1 MRNRWPSRTLNDVQ
15 RNFRPRRMSGVSIVA
30 GPRANWKGYLKVAE
44 LTCHV
49 ALYTGASTAERTTF
63 HTINKAT
70 GNRVKR
76 EYVDE
81 KTNKPV
87 ERDDQ
92 VKGYETDAGRI
103 LVIEPDEIA
112 AVMPESDKML
122 SVDAFIACSEIDTV
136 YFDKPY
142 YLAPADDVAA
152 EAFEV
157 IRKGMEARSVAA
169 LATAVLFRRA
179 RTLLI
184 RPHGKGM
191 IANTLNYDY
200 EVRSAEA
207 AFDKV
212 PKVKVSKDMIAL
224 AKHIIG
230 TMKGEFDPKAYDDRY
245 EAALAELV
253 RAKVEGRPVKTAPKR
268 AEGKVVDLMSALR
281 ESAKLADQ
289 GKSGKASTRKPA
301 AKRAKTAP
309 AEERRKAS

>member
-1 MRNRWPSRTLNDVQ
+1 MMGSFVL
-15 RNFRPRRMSGVSIVA
+15 A
-30 GPRANWKGYLKVAE
+30 GPRANWKGFLKLDE

-49 ALYTGASTAERTTF
+49 ALYTGVSTSERTVF

-76 EYVDE
+76 EYIDE
-81 KTNKPV
+81 KTEKPV

-92 VKGYETDAGRI
+92 VKGYETDKGQL

-112 AVMPESDKML
+112 AVMPQSDKLL
-122 SVDAFIACSEIDTV
+122 SVESFIRCGEIDTV

-142 YLAPADDVAA
+142 YLAPADEVA
-152 EAFEV
+152 EKAFEV
-157 IRKGMEARSVAA
+157 IRAGMEAKHVAA
-169 LATAVLFRRA
+169 LASAVLFRRV

-184 RPHGKGM
+184 RPHGAGM

-207 AFDKV
+207 AFENV
-212 PKVKVSKDMIAL
+212 PKSKASKDMLAL

-230 TMKGEFDPKAYDDRY
+230 TMKGEFDPKQYDDRY
-245 EAALAELV
+245 ENALAELV
-253 RAKVEGRPVKTAPKR
+253 RAKVEGRPMQPQPKR

-281 ESAKLADQ
+281 ESAKIADK
-289 GKSGKASTRKPA
+289 GKGG
-301 AKRAKTAP
+301 AKRAAP
-309 AEERRKAS
+309 REVRRKAG

>member
-1 MRNRWPSRTLNDVQ
+1 M
-15 RNFRPRRMSGVSIVA
+15 A

-81 KTNKPV
+81 KTQKPV

-92 VKGYETDAGRI
+92 VKGYETDSGSF

-112 AVMPESDKML
+112 AVMPQSDKMM
-122 SVDAFIACSEIDTV
+122 SVDSFIACSDIDTV

-142 YLAPADDVAA
+142 YLAPADEPAA
-152 EAFEV
+152 EAFAV
-157 IRKGMEARSVAA
+157 IRQGMEQKHVAA
-169 LATAVLFRRA
+169 LATAVLFRRS

-184 RPHGKGM
+184 RPHGNGM

-200 EVRSAEA
+200 EVRSADA
-207 AFDKV
+207 AFEGV

-245 EAALAELV
+245 EAALAEMV
-253 RAKVEGRPVKTAPKR
+253 RAKVEGRPMKAQPKR

-289 GKSGKASTRKPA
+289 RNTGGGAAKKPA
-301 AKRAKTAP
+301 AKRGKAAP
-309 AEERRKAS
+309 TEERRKAS